1 MQDEVSQVQSE
12 QDEVDETRV
21 YNNKIIIIIITSFLF
36 RVLSHDAAFHNSLS
50 APSSFSNV

>member
-1 MQDEVSQVQSE
+1 MQSE